1 MIAAD
6 TSSLVAYLSGED
18 GDDVRLIEQ
27 AMASEDLRL
36 PPPVISEL
44 LSGAASTEQ
53 VQYLLANVPVLP
65 IELGF
70 WERAGL
76 GRRIVLAK
84 GRKARLADALI
95 AQCCIDAGIPL
106 IVRDRVV

>member
-1 MIAAD
+1 M
-6 TSSLVAYLSGED
+6 
-18 GDDVRLIEQ
+18 RLIEQ

-106 IVRDRVV
+106 IVRDRDFRHFVEWCGLVLAASS